1 MAVLIHDCPYCG
13 ARDMTFTARHAVQD
27 QRAKGFWSVLLS
39 CQACQRCV
47 VAHCSD
53 MSTGR
58 NPCDHQ
64 TDLASRDSLGY
75 SVAVADI
82 QPRAAVSEIP
92 DHLPPAV
99 AKAFKEGCDI
109 LGKSHSGACAQFRK
123 ALELGLKDKSPEID
137 AWKLE
142 RRIEKMA
149 NEGLLTEALKDW
161 AHKLRLDGNGA
172 VHDLEDISRE
182 AAQEMESLTRFVLM
196 YLFTLPES
204 VRLAQAK
211 E

>member
-1 MAVLIHDCPYCG
+1 MAHQ
-13 ARDMTFTARHAVQD
+13 TNF
-27 QRAKGFWSVLLS
+27 VLLE
-39 CQACQRCV
+39 V
-47 VAHCSD
+47 H
-53 MSTGR
+53 
-58 NPCDHQ
+58 PK
-64 TDLASRDSLGY
+64 
-75 SVAVADI
+75 
-82 QPRAAVSEIP
+82 AAATEVP
-92 DHLPPAV
+92 DHLPAPV
-99 AKAFKEGCDI
+99 AKAFKEGSDI
-109 LGKSHSGACAQFRK
+109 LGKSPSGACAQFRK

-149 NEGLLTEALKDW
+149 QEGLLTEALKDW

-172 VHDLEDISRE
+172 VHDLEDISRD
-182 AAQEMESLTRFVLM
+182 AAKEMESLTRFVLM